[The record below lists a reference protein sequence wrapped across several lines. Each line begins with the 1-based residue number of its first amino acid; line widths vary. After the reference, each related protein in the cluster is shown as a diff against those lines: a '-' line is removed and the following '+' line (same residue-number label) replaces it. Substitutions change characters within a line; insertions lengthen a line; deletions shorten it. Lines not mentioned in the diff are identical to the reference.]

1 MLLKCYYINR
11 ATGQNTN
18 RSATGQNILD
28 ILYLISNIL
37 IFNQLQRHI
46 FDYI

>member
-11 ATGQNTN
+11 ATGQNNN
-18 RSATGQNILD
+18 RSVTGQNILD

-37 IFNQLQRHI
+37 IFNQL
-46 FDYI
+46 